1 MRVDDAIGDK
11 QAAAE
16 QRVVLG
22 DGGVGEEAAWLTKQ
36 GEGGHGDNERALAE
50 EEVGDGAAQTHVVFY
65 LQQLVGGGAIPGQS
79 VT

>member
-1 MRVDDAIGDK
+1 MRIDDAIGDK

-22 DGGVGEEAAWLTKQ
+22 DGGVGEEAAGLAEQ
-36 GEGGHGDNERALAE
+36 RERGHGDHEGALAE
-50 EEVGDGAAQTHVVFY
+50 EEVGDGAAQAHVVLY
-65 LQQLVGGGAIPGQS
+65 LEQLVGGGAIPVQS